1 MRQHFSSLVA
11 AALMLGS
18 MTAIQAQTATQLP
31 ASAATAAMTPKAQ
44 YDADLKQAKAR
55 LASDQK
61 ICNAEAD
68 SAARMQCKRDAQ
80 SEHDKAVA
88 AAKAQLSAS
97 GQPVAAKPV
106 CADCGKVVAVQ
117 QVEKKGEGSAVGLVS
132 GAVVGGVL
140 GHQIGGGTGKT
151 LATVAGAAGGA
162 YAGREVE
169 KKVKSKKVWK
179 VDVTF
184 PDGHTSSYEFD
195 NNPGYKVGDSV
206 KHAGNSIARP

>member
-1 MRQHFSSLVA
+1 VTR
-11 AALMLGS
+11 
-18 MTAIQAQTATQLP
+18 
-31 ASAATAAMTPKAQ
+31 
-44 YDADLKQAKAR
+44 
-55 LASDQK
+55 K

-132 GAVVGGVL
+132 GAVVGAFWGIRLAVAPERRWR
-140 GHQIGGGTGKT
+140 QWRAPPVAPTRVGK
-151 LATVAGAAGGA
+151 
-162 YAGREVE
+162 
-169 KKVKSKKVWK
+169 WK
-179 VDVTF
+179 
-184 PDGHTSSYEFD
+184 
-195 NNPGYKVGDSV
+195 
-206 KHAGNSIARP
+206 RR

>member
-1 MRQHFSSLVA
+1 
-11 AALMLGS
+11 
-18 MTAIQAQTATQLP
+18 
-31 ASAATAAMTPKAQ
+31 MTPKAQ

-88 AAKAQLSAS
+88 AAKSQLSAS
-97 GQPVAAKPV
+97 GQPVADKPV

>member
-44 YDADLKQAKAR
+44 YDADLRQAKAR

-88 AAKAQLSAS
+88 AAKSQLAAS
-97 GQPVAAKPV
+97 GQPVADKPV

>member
-1 MRQHFSSLVA
+1 MRQHLSNLVA
-11 AALMLGS
+11 AALVLTT
-18 MTAIQAQTATQLP
+18 MTGAVAQTSPQ
-31 ASAATAAMTPKAQ
+31 AANGPSSTVLTPKAQ

>member
-11 AALMLGS
+11 VALMLGS

-117 QVEKKGEGSAVGLVS
+117 QVEKKGKAAPSAWSAALWS
-132 GAVVGGVL
+132 GAFWGIRLAAAPERRWRPWRAPPVAPTRVG
-140 GHQIGGGTGKT
+140 K
-151 LATVAGAAGGA
+151 
-162 YAGREVE
+162 
-169 KKVKSKKVWK
+169 WK
-179 VDVTF
+179 
-184 PDGHTSSYEFD
+184 
-195 NNPGYKVGDSV
+195 
-206 KHAGNSIARP
+206 RR

>member
-1 MRQHFSSLVA
+1 MRQHCSSLVA

-44 YDADLKQAKAR
+44 YDADLRQAKAR

-68 SAARMQCKRDAQ
+68 SAARMQCKREAQ

-88 AAKAQLSAS
+88 AAKSQLAAS
-97 GQPVAAKPV
+97 GQPVADKPV

>member
-11 AALMLGS
+11 VALMLGS

-88 AAKAQLSAS
+88 AAKSQLAAS
-97 GQPVAAKPV
+97 GQPVADKPV

>member
-1 MRQHFSSLVA
+1 MRQHCSSLVA

-44 YDADLKQAKAR
+44 YDADLRQAKAR

-88 AAKAQLSAS
+88 AAKSQLAAS
-97 GQPVAAKPV
+97 GQPVADKPV

-162 YAGREVE
+162 DAGREVE

>member
-88 AAKAQLSAS
+88 TAKSQLSGS

-206 KHAGNSIARP
+206 KHAGNGIARP